1 MPPNTTDITAAAIGR
16 KGILGSS
23 RRLSA
28 VGVVIIVAT
37 LAVAA
42 LTVWQLRA
50 DAIAAVRRDLTNISV
65 LAADEMM
72 RSMQA
77 VDLIVQDVSDH
88 LHDAHIETSEQFNN
102 LIASQKMH
110 DFLADDLKSLPQA
123 DALTLVGTDGE
134 VVNSSRGWPVT
145 PIDAT
150 DRDFYLYLRDH
161 DDAKVYISGPVK
173 NRATGVWTFYV
184 ARRITNARGQWL
196 GIATAAIAVDYVEQ
210 TYKAVSLQQNGAVS
224 IVRNDGT
231 LLARYPHHDDKLGR
245 NLHTPDWQA
254 QIDQG
259 GGMFRSHGLVD
270 GVIRLIA
277 SRPLANY
284 PLVVNVSVPEYD
296 ALAKFRLQAT
306 GVVGVTLLVV
316 VGIAFLFSALGEQFR
331 RLESQAAA
339 DSASAAALLVAK
351 NEAEASNR
359 AKSMFLANMS
369 HEIRTPLN
377 AVIGFS
383 QVMEQGLFGPQ
394 PARYREYA
402 ELIHRSGDHLLN
414 IINDI
419 LDTAKLQS
427 GKAELYLE
435 TLAPGPFIGE
445 AVRLIEPRV
454 QAAKLTLI
462 QAIDPDIPS
471 IRGDATRIR
480 QVLLNLLSNAIK
492 FTPAGGTIRV
502 AAQAWEGSVMISIAD
517 TGIGMGAAEIPKA
530 LEAFGQI
537 SNTFTRA
544 HEGTGLGLPLSKS
557 LVELHGGHF
566 EIASAVGVGT
576 TVTITLPA
584 AAAAEAAAA
593 ESWCGVA

>member
-88 LHDAHIETSEQFNN
+88 LHDAHIETSGQFNN

-284 PLVVNVSVPEYD
+284 PLVVNVSVPTSVS
-296 ALAKFRLQAT
+296 ASAWGRLFRSSARKSCIFWLAMRLLNCSEVSICASWRWSETSCTMRSTACIERIISSAARTLILVRSRRTAAMASARSCQTVSAAT
-306 GVVGVTLLVV
+306 ASVATMMTTPT
-316 VGIAFLFSALGEQFR
+316 AERR
-331 RLESQAAA
+331 RLEPRIPLRPIAAA
-339 DSASAAALLVAK
+339 VMSVVFGGMKRCRGSLPVAVVDHD
-351 NEAEASNR
+351 NGR
-359 AKSMFLANMS
+359 VL
-369 HEIRTPLN
+369 T
-377 AVIGFS
+377 
-383 QVMEQGLFGPQ
+383 
-394 PARYREYA
+394 AR
-402 ELIHRSGDHLLN
+402 
-414 IINDI
+414 
-419 LDTAKLQS
+419 
-427 GKAELYLE
+427 
-435 TLAPGPFIGE
+435 
-445 AVRLIEPRV
+445 
-454 QAAKLTLI
+454 
-462 QAIDPDIPS
+462 
-471 IRGDATRIR
+471 
-480 QVLLNLLSNAIK
+480 
-492 FTPAGGTIRV
+492 
-502 AAQAWEGSVMISIAD
+502 
-517 TGIGMGAAEIPKA
+517 
-530 LEAFGQI
+530 
-537 SNTFTRA
+537 
-544 HEGTGLGLPLSKS
+544 
-557 LVELHGGHF
+557 
-566 EIASAVGVGT
+566 
-576 TVTITLPA
+576 
-584 AAAAEAAAA
+584 
-593 ESWCGVA
+593 